1 MQFSHEASVTVD
13 AGLRDARAH
22 WDDIHSLP
30 RLLSHLRGTA
40 PGDTDDLARL
50 VIVLDGR
57 HIEFAV
63 ERTMCSD
70 DTICWQSM
78 GPTFIYL
85 LSLAFHPERG
95 GGTRVTVNV
104 AYDPP
109 GFLPDI
115 AETFGTSK
123 LFRRALESDLRR
135 YAQSLRRQERGALVL
150 AD

>member
-1 MQFSHEASVTVD
+1 MQFSHEASVTVE
-13 AGLRDARAH
+13 AGLRDARAY

-30 RLLSHLRGTA
+30 RLLSHVRGTA
-40 PGDTDDLARL
+40 PGDADDLARL

-63 ERTMCSD
+63 QRTMCSD
-70 DTICWQSM
+70 DTICWQSL
-78 GPTFIYL
+78 GPTFLYL
-85 LSLAFHPERG
+85 LSISIHPERG

-115 AETFGTSK
+115 AESLGTSK
-123 LFRRALESDLRR
+123 VFRRALESDLRR
-135 YAQSLRRQERGALVL
+135 YAQSLRRQEHGALAL